1 MKLENVIQATFRS
14 SIIFLMYSTIY
25 VENIL
30 SKSHLVNKNIIN
42 GVENSF
48 ITLEL
53 ILSPGKIRMALDKNI
68 IWYNLYL
75 RITNFIV
82 TIR

>member
-42 GVENSF
+42 GVE
-48 ITLEL
+48 
-53 ILSPGKIRMALDKNI
+53 K
-68 IWYNLYL
+68 
-75 RITNFIV
+75 
-82 TIR
+82 

>member
-1 MKLENVIQATFRS
+1 MGWK
-14 SIIFLMYSTIY
+14 
-25 VENIL
+25 
-30 SKSHLVNKNIIN
+30 
-42 GVENSF
+42 NSF

-75 RITNFIV
+75 RLTNFIV